1 MSNTDLMFHPGIYNR
16 LCAGFVVVAVLFLV
30 VFFFFFAQD
39 GLSPEKCENLS
50 TGKSASQIKNVF
62 LSTEVTI
69 RV

>member
-1 MSNTDLMFHPGIYNR
+1 MFHPGIYNR
-16 LCAGFVVVAVLFLV
+16 LCTGFFVVVVLFWL
-30 VFFFFFAQD
+30 FFSFSFAQD

-50 TGKSASQIKNVF
+50 TGKSALQIKNVF